1 MLQIVLGSV
10 VEEFTLSILTTA
22 LALLILPIG
31 LYELASGHMP
41 GGAQRWGFYRWLT
54 TPLRVRVAALVSLA
68 VCAFFLLSYPPET
81 GAALI
86 AGAIGLLIGCFI
98 VWGSRRGKTV

>member
-1 MLQIVLGSV
+1 LEVAV
-10 VEEFTLSILTTA
+10 SILTSA

-31 LYELASGHMP
+31 LFELVSGQMP
-41 GGAQRWGFYRWLT
+41 GGAQRWGVYRWLS

-98 VWGSRRGKTV
+98 IWGGRRGKAA

>member
-1 MLQIVLGSV
+1 M
-10 VEEFTLSILTTA
+10 SILTAA

-31 LYELASGHMP
+31 LYELATGHMP
-41 GGAQRWGFYRWLT
+41 GGAQRWGVYRWLT
-54 TPLRVRVAALVSLA
+54 TPLRVRIAALVSLA

-98 VWGSRRGKTV
+98 IWGGRRSKTA

>member
-1 MLQIVLGSV
+1 M
-10 VEEFTLSILTTA
+10 SILTSA

-31 LYELASGHMP
+31 LYELVTGRTP
-41 GGAQRWGFYRWLT
+41 GGAQRWGFYRWLN
-54 TPLRVRVAALVSLA
+54 TPFRVRIAAVVSLA
-68 VCAFFLLSYPPET
+68 VCGLFLISYPPET

-98 VWGSRRGKTV
+98 IWGDQRGKTA

>member
-1 MLQIVLGSV
+1 M
-10 VEEFTLSILTTA
+10 SILTSA

-41 GGAQRWGFYRWLT
+41 GGTQRWGFYRWLS

-68 VCAFFLLSYPPET
+68 VCAFFLITYPPET

-86 AGAIGLLIGCFI
+86 AGAVGLLIGWFI
-98 VWGSRRGKTV
+98 VWRGQRDKAV

>member
-1 MLQIVLGSV
+1 M
-10 VEEFTLSILTTA
+10 SILTSA

-31 LYELASGHMP
+31 LYELVTGRTP
-41 GGAQRWGFYRWLT
+41 GGAQRWGFYRWLN
-54 TPLRVRVAALVSLA
+54 TPFRVRIAAVVSLA
-68 VCAFFLLSYPPET
+68 VCGLFLISYPPET

-98 VWGSRRGKTV
+98 IWGGQRGKTA

>member
-1 MLQIVLGSV
+1 MEIAM
-10 VEEFTLSILTTA
+10 SILTSA

-31 LYELASGHMP
+31 LFELVSGQMP
-41 GGAQRWGFYRWLT
+41 GGAQRWGFYRWLST
-54 TPLRVRVAALVSLA
+54 SLRVRVAALVSLA

-98 VWGSRRGKTV
+98 IWGGRRGKAA